1 MASESCSICGEEAD
15 ADEIDPHGHFAGDDD
30 GDLDE
35 AVVVHL
41 LILGSRRDRTGCGED
56 TDNSSDGASTDESS
70 VNCPE
75 CRVVM

>member
-15 ADEIDPHGHFAGDDD
+15 ADEIDTHGHVPWDDD

-35 AVVVHL
+35 NVVVHL

-56 TDNSSDGASTDESS
+56 IDNGSDGASTDEGS
-70 VNCPE
+70 VNCPK
-75 CRVVM
+75 CRAVM